1 MKILVK
7 ISLLQAK
14 TYWSILRTFYNDKK
28 TPLIPPLLVDDKFV
42 IHIKAKANFFL
53 KKKIYKKFFAEQCT
67 PLKNDS
73 KLLSNQILLTQSRLS
88 SLGFNED
95 KILKIIRALNIHKAH
110 GNDAISITMIKICD
124 KSLLKRLII
133 SFQNSTKSSCYSD
146 IWKMSNIVPVRKK
159 NDKLLVQNY
168 RPISLLTIFGKLF
181 EEIIFNRVY

>member
-1 MKILVK
+1 M
-7 ISLLQAK
+7 
-14 TYWSILRTFYNDKK
+14 
-28 TPLIPPLLVDDKFV
+28 
-42 IHIKAKANFFL
+42 
-53 KKKIYKKFFAEQCT
+53 
-67 PLKNDS
+67 KNDS

-110 GNDAISITMIKICD
+110 GNDALSITMIKICD